1 MFCVDKVSCYDL
13 LDVLYTLNS
22 LCMPV
27 DISGPGPVEVDKTAS
42 VEYPFEDH
50 RDLLMLVSCNV
61 GRQRIFCV
69 L

>member
-1 MFCVDKVSCYDL
+1 MFFVDKVSCYDL
-13 LDVLYTLNS
+13 LDALYTLNS

-61 GRQRIFCV
+61 GRQSIFCV